1 MNNQMN
7 IFQMLDMINGMGNTP
22 DAMLQMLLQQNPQG
36 RQTIEQLRNSSNG
49 MSAEQIAKQLARQN
63 GISEQ
68 QLMQLYNKI
77 KKQNKRANVDYAY
90 LNIYKLKK
98 HEIKRRKI
106 YGLF

>member
-1 MNNQMN
+1 MNNQIN

-36 RQTIEQLRNSSNG
+36 RQTIDQLRNSSNG

-68 QLMQLYNKI
+68 QLMQLYNK
-77 KKQNKRANVDYAY
+77 
-90 LNIYKLKK
+90 LKK
-98 HEIKRRKI
+98 
-106 YGLF
+106 

>member
-1 MNNQMN
+1 MNNPMN
-7 IFQMLDMINGMGNTP
+7 IFQMIDMVNGMGNTP

-36 RQTIEQLRNSSNG
+36 KQTIEQLRNSSNG
-49 MSAEQIAKQLARQN
+49 MSAEQIAKQLAKQN

-90 LNIYKLKK
+90 LNIYKQTNTN
-98 HEIKRRKI
+98 
-106 YGLF
+106 